1 MQEKE
6 ILKAKKELV
15 DLYFLLKIRKKKEV
29 KYNNKL

>member
-15 DLYFLLKIRKKKEV
+15 DLYFLLKIHKKKRS
-29 KYNNKL
+29 KI